1 MSLAVAAPS
10 RPATERAPR
19 PACLAAPPRR
29 RGPGWVAPALVVALA
44 GVLRGA
50 GLGGM
55 RDNSFYDAAVR
66 SMGSSWHAFVTGAID
81 PSATVSVDKPPVD
94 LWLQVASTRLLGFG
108 SVGLHLPEAL
118 GGTLA
123 VLALYHLLRVL
134 FGRSA
139 ALAGALALA
148 LLPIAVITSRSD
160 TMDSLMAALVIAA
173 AALAARAARDD
184 RPMLLVG
191 AGAVLGLAFEVKLF
205 EALVAAPAL
214 VLLWVLGSSLP
225 GRARAIALG
234 GAGAA
239 FIVVALAWL
248 IALPVLAGPQRPWAF
263 GSTNGSAWNATFVYD
278 GIDRVTGFP
287 RQALPVVP
295 PAAQR
300 QSTVAT
306 RRQLALRADERAS
319 SLRGQ
324 PAGPSPWRLFAA
336 ADHVMARVGL
346 ELGLALL
353 ALAAALLAR
362 AGRDLDRLG
371 RAGAWAL
378 LTWLGTGVVLFS
390 AQSSLKPRYLEA
402 VDPAIAAIL
411 GVAVVVGCSS
421 TTRRSWRLDGT
432 PARRLVTSMALVAML
447 AAPAAVSIAAVAGG
461 AEDAGAPGALA
472 GGRLTALADYA
483 RTHRHGA
490 RYALAA
496 ISVGAAASLVAQT
509 GAPVRVLA
517 ANDARPLVSV
527 PELRREITRG
537 AVRTVLLGAPCA
549 PLSTDLRT
557 GCSPL
562 ATWVRAHGT
571 DVSLA
576 AGQAHAGTVYAVGR
590 GARSAAVGRQERP
603 RLRGRR
609 EPAAAADVVRPRP
622 PMFGVVDALVYH
634 RRRAAARRPAQL
646 VDAGLRRAAH
656 RGPAAAVEP

>member
-10 RPATERAPR
+10 RPAIERARR
-19 PACLAAPPRR
+19 PAWRAARPRR
-29 RGPGWVAPALVVALA
+29 RVPGWVAPGLVVALA
-44 GVLRGA
+44 GLLRGA

-108 SVGLHLPEAL
+108 NVGLHLPEAL

-123 VLALYHLLRVL
+123 VLALFDLLRVL
-134 FGRSA
+134 FDRRA

-148 LLPIAVITSRSD
+148 VMPIAVITSRSD
-160 TMDSLMAALVIAA
+160 TMDSLMAALVVAA
-173 AALAARAARDD
+173 AALVARAARDD

-214 VLLWVLGSSLP
+214 VLLWVRGSSLA

-234 GAGAA
+234 GASAA

-248 IALPVLAGPQRPWAF
+248 IALAVLAGPQRPWAF

-278 GIDRVTGFP
+278 GVDRVTGVP
-287 RQALPVVP
+287 HPAQPVAP
-295 PAAQR
+295 PAAAQR
-300 QSTVAT
+300 RPPVAM
-306 RRQLALRADERAS
+306 RHELAIRARERAGALRGR
-319 SLRGQ
+319 
-324 PAGPSPWRLFAA
+324 PAGPSPWRLFVA
-336 ADHVMARVGL
+336 ADHVGARVGL

-362 AGRDLDRLG
+362 AGRGLDRIG
-371 RAGAWAL
+371 HAGAGAL
-378 LTWLGTGVVLFS
+378 LAWLLTGVVLFS

-402 VDPAIAAIL
+402 VDPAIAAVL
-411 GVAVVVGCSS
+411 GVAVVLACGSM
-421 TTRRSWRLDGT
+421 TRRSWRLEGAL
-432 PARRLVTSMALVAML
+432 ARRLVTPVVLVAVL
-447 AAPAAVSIAAVAGG
+447 AAPAAVSVAGVAG
-461 AEDAGAPGALA
+461 RAEDAGAPGALA
-472 GGRLTALADYA
+472 SSRLTALAGYA
-483 RTHRHGA
+483 RTHRDGA

-496 ISVGAAASLVAQT
+496 ISVGAAASLVART
-509 GAPVRVLA
+509 GEPVRVLA

-527 PELRREITRG
+527 PELRREVARG
-537 AVRTVLLGAPCA
+537 DIRTALLGAPCA

-562 ATWVRAHGT
+562 ARWVRAHGT
-571 DVSLA
+571 DVSGA
-576 AGQAHAGTVYAVGR
+576 AGQAHAGTVYAFDPVL
-590 GARSAAVGRQERP
+590 AQ
-603 RLRGRR
+603 RR
-609 EPAAAADVVRPRP
+609 
-622 PMFGVVDALVYH
+622 
-634 RRRAAARRPAQL
+634 
-646 VDAGLRRAAH
+646 
-656 RGPAAAVEP
+656 